1 MNTQR
6 LAQLSQRM
14 SMITLLLIISM
25 LVLNAAVWLFPV
37 LSSSADGLGFGF
49 ALSDRQI
56 QGRAEQVALFPF
68 WRSWGGSC
76 CPVFP

>member
-25 LVLNAAVWLFPV
+25 LVLNAAVW
-37 LSSSADGLGFGF
+37 
-49 ALSDRQI
+49 
-56 QGRAEQVALFPF
+56 
-68 WRSWGGSC
+68 
-76 CPVFP
+76 